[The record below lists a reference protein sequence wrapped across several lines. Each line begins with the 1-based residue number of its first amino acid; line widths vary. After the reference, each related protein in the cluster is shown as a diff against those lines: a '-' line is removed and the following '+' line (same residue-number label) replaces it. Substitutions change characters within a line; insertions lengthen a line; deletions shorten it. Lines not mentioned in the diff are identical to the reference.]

1 MEYHVAKNGN
11 DNSKGTKEQPFLTIS
26 RAAKVA
32 QAGDKVIVHK
42 GEYREWVKPEYGGL
56 SNWKRICYETF
67 ENEKV
72 IIKGSERIQNWEIFE
87 GTVWRTVLSN
97 TIFGNYNPYTEKL
110 WGDWLEY
117 PVDYS
122 VHTGE
127 VYLNGKSFYEAPSLE
142 HVKNPQIRI
151 KGANPPWLVDSELIL
166 YPRDTIYQ
174 WFAEVG
180 QEETILYANFQGV
193 NPNEELVEINVR
205 RCCFYPEKTGLN
217 YITVKGFEMAHAACP
232 WAPPTAEQYG
242 LLGAHWSKGWIIE
255 NNHIHDAK
263 CSGISIGKERT
274 TGHNLSTRYRTK
286 PGYQYQMEA
295 VFLAKQIGW
304 DKETIG
310 SHIIKDNIIHD
321 CGQNGIVGHMGC
333 IFSRIER
340 NHIYNI
346 GIKHE
351 FFGYEIAGIKL
362 HAAIDV
368 QIVHN
373 NIHHCSL
380 GTWLDWQAQG
390 TRISK
395 NLYYEN
401 NRDLMLEV
409 THGPHLIDNNI
420 FASSFNLDNVAQGG
434 AYVHN
439 LFCGV
444 IRRAEVRNRATP
456 YHFPHSTDI
465 AGTTFVYSGDDRFY
479 QNIFVGNGEIEKEHG
494 KEDKTSL
501 CHGTAI
507 YMDCTNSLKEYAEIA
522 KEKGLGDVE
531 MFEEIQQPAYINHNL
546 YYQASALEW
555 EASKCSCNMN
565 PKIHIYERDG
575 STWLEITVGEEIQE
589 LPTELITTET
599 LGNVRIVE
607 AWFEQPDG
615 SDIILNTDYFDTIRQ
630 EKPVVGPFENM
641 LTGVHCFE
649 IWK

>member
-1 MEYHVAKNGN
+1 MKYHVAKNGN
-11 DNSKGTKEQPFLTIS
+11 DHNIGTKEQPFFFFFK
-26 RAAKVA
+26 AASIA
-32 QAGDKVIVHK
+32 QAGDHVIVHK
-42 GEYREWVKPEYGGL
+42 GEYREWVKPRYGGV
-56 SNWKRICYETF
+56 SDWKRIIYETF
-67 ENEKV
+67 ENESV
-72 IIKGSERIQNWEIFE
+72 IIKGSERIQNWKLLENM
-87 GTVWRTVLSN
+87 VWYAILPNSM
-97 TIFGNYNPYTEKL
+97 FGDYNPYAKTL

-117 PVDYS
+117 PINYS

-127 VYLNGKSFYEAPSLE
+127 VYLNGKSFYEAASLE
-142 HVKNPQIRI
+142 EVKHPQIRT
-151 KGANPPWLVDSELIL
+151 KGANPPWLIDSELIL
-166 YPRDTIYQ
+166 YPEDTIYQ
-174 WFAEVG
+174 WFAEVK
-180 QEETILYANFQGV
+180 EEQTILYANFQGA
-193 NPNEELVEINVR
+193 NPNKELVEINVR
-205 RCCFYPEKTGLN
+205 PCCFYPEKTGLN
-217 YITVKGFEMAHAACP
+217 YITIRGFEMAQAACP

-242 LLGAHWSKGWIIE
+242 LLGTHWSKGWIIE

-263 CSGISIGKERT
+263 CSGISIGKEST

-295 VFLAKQIGW
+295 VFRAKQIGW

-310 SHIIKDNIIHD
+310 SHIIRNNVIHD

-333 IFSRIER
+333 IFSQIYR
-340 NHIYNI
+340 NHIYHI

-368 QIVHN
+368 QIIHN

-409 THGPHLIDNNI
+409 THGPHLIDHNI

-444 IRRAEVRNRATP
+444 IRRAAVLNRATP

-465 AGTTFVYSGDDRFY
+465 AGTTFVYGGDDRFY
-479 QNIFVGNGEIEKEHG
+479 QNIFIGNGK
-494 KEDKTSL
+494 KEDPTL
-501 CHGTAI
+501 PCHGTIA
-507 YMDCTNSLKEYAEIA
+507 YTECTDSLEEYIKIA
-522 KEKGLGDVE
+522 SSNKLGDVE
-531 MFEEIQQPAYINHNL
+531 MFEEIKQPAYINYNIYYKAASFERENL
-546 YYQASALEW
+546 KLSYDFDPQV
-555 EASKCSCNMN
+555 
-565 PKIHIYERDG
+565 HIFEKDG
-575 STWLEITVGEEIQE
+575 STWLELNIKEDIDT
-589 LPTELITTET
+589 LPTQIITTET
-599 LGNVRIVE
+599 LGYVRIVE

-615 SDIILNTDYFDTIRQ
+615 SSVLLDTDYYDNPHLD
-630 EKPVVGPFENM
+630 KPTPGPIETKK
-641 LTGVHCFE
+641 TGVTCFE
-649 IWK
+649 IWKN